1 MSPVTVG
8 TYLAKAAQRQ
18 GRGEAGPLIPAQ
30 PPWLSDRDSLGSDDG
45 AEPSPR
51 GCEKRKCLLG
61 SRGQEDV
68 SFPVIRVLATFQRV
82 APVLCELTRCS
93 AMSARMD
100 IFLSFI

>member
-45 AEPSPR
+45 AEPSPP
-51 GCEKRKCLLG
+51 G
-61 SRGQEDV
+61 V
-68 SFPVIRVLATFQRV
+68 
-82 APVLCELTRCS
+82 
-93 AMSARMD
+93 
-100 IFLSFI
+100 